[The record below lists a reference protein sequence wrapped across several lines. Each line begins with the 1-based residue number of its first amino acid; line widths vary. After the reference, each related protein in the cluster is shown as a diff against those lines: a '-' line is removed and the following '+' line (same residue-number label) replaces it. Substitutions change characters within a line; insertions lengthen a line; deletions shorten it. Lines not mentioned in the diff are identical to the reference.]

1 MLMRELQSPSV
12 ANLESHYHAVLADSS
27 FQADASAPCA
37 SLTTSEGRDN
47 ASLEPATDSH
57 CLSIRVGTALADV
70 ERQMIMA
77 TLGFCGGNKTR
88 AAAVLGVSL
97 KTLYNRLNEYRS
109 SSSNEGGISSFPM
122 SCAR

>member
-1 MLMRELQSPSV
+1 MRELQSPSV
-12 ANLESHYHAVLADSS
+12 ANLESHYQAVLADSS
-27 FQADASAPCA
+27 FAADASEADG
-37 SLTTSEGRDN
+37 SLAMGDARSN
-47 ASLEPATDSH
+47 ALDPAADGH

-77 TLGFCGGNKTR
+77 TLGLCSGNKTR

-97 KTLYNRLNEYRS
+97 KTLYNRLNEYRTS
-109 SSSNEGGISSFPM
+109 SINEGGSSAFPI

>member
-1 MLMRELQSPSV
+1 MRELISPSV
-12 ANLESHYHAVLADSS
+12 ANLEPHYRAALTDAS
-27 FQADASAPCA
+27 FELDASEADAA
-37 SLTTSEGRDN
+37 
-47 ASLEPATDSH
+47 LEPAAHTD

-109 SSSNEGGISSFPM
+109 SAVNEGGSSSFPI